1 MSVKADRP
9 QVRTAEQLER
19 KYNFASME
27 TNAKMNSAE
36 LNKVSNELYSFVS
49 AVAGDTETLERQ
61 LDGEIDTWYGD
72 EVPTLLN
79 QPASDWNISDY
90 AKETADDK
98 KAVFVETQPTPPYDN
113 GDLWLNNKKLYV
125 CQLAR
130 EKDDTFHEQDFVL
143 ATDYVDGTQATANA
157 NAIQVM
163 SGQITQLIAKNNEYD
178 LNFITTRQTTDGI
191 NETLQEF
198 VDYIR
203 FVDGNIEL
211 GKAGNLY
218 TLKIENDRINIYYN
232 NQPISNWI
240 QDKFSVSQLNLGNFA
255 FIPRQNGSLSFRKVK
270 S

>member
-1 MSVKADRP
+1 
-9 QVRTAEQLER
+9 
-19 KYNFASME
+19 
-27 TNAKMNSAE
+27 
-36 LNKVSNELYSFVS
+36 
-49 AVAGDTETLERQ
+49 
-61 LDGEIDTWYGD
+61 
-72 EVPTLLN
+72 
-79 QPASDWNISDY
+79 
-90 AKETADDK
+90 
-98 KAVFVETQPTPPYDN
+98 
-113 GDLWLNNKKLYV
+113 
-125 CQLAR
+125 
-130 EKDDTFHEQDFVL
+130 
-143 ATDYVDGTQATANA
+143 
-157 NAIQVM
+157 M